1 MRLAPKIFLGSALV
15 IAVLFGTAAWS
26 LLTVKQ
32 LVTVNQQIATH
43 SVPALQLQTSLRE
56 SITSLVRL
64 ETRALVLQDR
74 AYAAAWD
81 QRAIQMA
88 EGLRQLAIYL
98 ETPEERVAHGVAAGA
113 FEAYRQQVAA
123 ERRLVATAQGAAA
136 LKLAEGPARERAQRM
151 EAALAEMTT
160 ATEAALARAQAHAR
174 QLEDWTWH
182 AVAAALLTSLA
193 LGLAAS
199 AVLAVR
205 MTRSLRQ
212 LSGATA
218 ALAAGTWT
226 GPMTA
231 EGPDEIGQLGR
242 SFNRMAERL
251 LELDR
256 MKEDF
261 FSQISHDLRNPLAS
275 IRLSAETLQEQMG
288 TPDQSRLVELIATS
302 ATRMLSLIN
311 QILDFTRLRAHAMP
325 LDRRPVNVLETVAQ
339 AIDETRPL
347 AEEKG
352 VRVDL
357 ATEGGDFTAL
367 VEAGSLVRVVVN
379 LVGNAIAFT
388 PAGGAVT
395 LRLAEADDQLDL
407 EVRDTGVGIPP
418 EAMPWIFE
426 PYRQAHGR
434 RQGAGLGLAV
444 VKGLVQAHGGQVH
457 VESTPGEG
465 SCFTVSIPKA
475 ARAA

>member
-1 MRLAPKIFLGSALV
+1 
-15 IAVLFGTAAWS
+15 
-26 LLTVKQ
+26 
-32 LVTVNQQIATH
+32 
-43 SVPALQLQTSLRE
+43 
-56 SITSLVRL
+56 
-64 ETRALVLQDR
+64 
-74 AYAAAWD
+74 
-81 QRAIQMA
+81 
-88 EGLRQLAIYL
+88 
-98 ETPEERVAHGVAAGA
+98 
-113 FEAYRQQVAA
+113 
-123 ERRLVATAQGAAA
+123 
-136 LKLAEGPARERAQRM
+136 
-151 EAALAEMTT
+151 
-160 ATEAALARAQAHAR
+160 
-174 QLEDWTWH
+174 
-182 AVAAALLTSLA
+182 
-193 LGLAAS
+193 
-199 AVLAVR
+199 
-205 MTRSLRQ
+205 
-212 LSGATA
+212 
-218 ALAAGTWT
+218 
-226 GPMTA
+226 
-231 EGPDEIGQLGR
+231 
-242 SFNRMAERL
+242 MAERL